1 MTSRANDLANLMS
14 STTVGTR
21 DLTLDSDFSANT
33 IASTTSVT
41 ANTIAS
47 TTSVTDS
54 VGDVRTPRRVQHA
67 TDATISDEG
76 VYLLQTG
83 VSTITL
89 GAPAEGTVMALYNNT
104 AGNVTL
110 EDGDTITSM
119 RLSDGTGSHNNTL
132 TIATRTLATVT
143 VIASNACV
151 VTGSDVSI

>member
-21 DLTLDSDFSANT
+21 DLTLDSDFSA
-33 IASTTSVT
+33 TTVS
-41 ANTIAS
+41 
-47 TTSVTDS
+47 DS
-54 VGDVRTPRRVQHA
+54 VGDVRTPRRVSHN

-76 VYLLQTG
+76 VYVLGTG

-89 GAPAEGTVMALYNNT
+89 GAPAPGTVMALYNNT

>member
-21 DLTLDSDFSANT
+21 DLALDSDFS
-33 IASTTSVT
+33 

-132 TIATRTLATVT
+132 TIATKTLATIT